1 MIVTVASSNK
11 KLYESNEF
19 EDAPASCRQS
29 SDSGVIG
36 AETSKPQR
44 EDLTWVP

>member
-1 MIVTVASSNK
+1 MVITVASDNK
-11 KLYESNEF
+11 ELYESNEF

-36 AETSKPQR
+36 AKTSKRQR
-44 EDLTWVP
+44 KDSI